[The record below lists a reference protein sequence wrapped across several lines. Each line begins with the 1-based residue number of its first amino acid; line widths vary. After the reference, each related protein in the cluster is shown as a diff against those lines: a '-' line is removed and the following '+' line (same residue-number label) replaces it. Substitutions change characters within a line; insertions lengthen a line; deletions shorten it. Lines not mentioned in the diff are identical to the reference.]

1 LRDLKKTVSVVHA
14 IYSAP
19 KDICK
24 QNKKRREGGREAE
37 EAIRKKKE
45 QPPRDKKRRESQLY
59 RAKDLWIQFLV
70 LVSLSSS

>member
-24 QNKKRREGGREAE
+24 HKKSGGREAE
-37 EAIRKKKE
+37 EAIKGKEKKKA
-45 QPPRDKKRRESQLY
+45 PRDKKRRVPTLPRQRPLNP
-59 RAKDLWIQFLV
+59 I